1 MNRYGQVPRG
11 PSSAWRRSP
20 LDTQWV
26 RRRASFLLFLTFG
39 DDIIRPSYFFRAFSG
54 QSSRNRVILSS
65 YQQTMPAIVDLK
77 YAWKLKEAHTHTHT
91 RWAANHS
98 DDSRCGRY
106 VGLEAPGAYMA
117 QATSR
122 VQPSSFQ
129 VPAVQ
134 LYHVLPRHSNQKRP
148 AICRTSI
155 SLFLSFSLSILP
167 T

>member
-1 MNRYGQVPRG
+1 MVKCPQGHPVPG
-11 PSSAWRRSP
+11 RRSP
-20 LDTQWV
+20 LGTQWV
-26 RRRASFLLFLTFG
+26 RRRASFLLFLTFC
-39 DDIIRPSYFFRAFSG
+39 DDIGRPSYFFRAFSG

-77 YAWKLKEAHTHTHT
+77 YAWKLNEAHTLSHT

-134 LYHVLPRHSNQKRP
+134 HYQVLPRHSNQNRP
-148 AICRTSI
+148 AICCRSI
-155 SLFLSFSLSILP
+155 SLFLSFSLSP
-167 T
+167 SCRPD